1 MLLEIDGDEVDGED
15 IGDSCFIG
23 GTEQKEMKITD
34 GW

>member
-1 MLLEIDGDEVDGED
+1 MLIEVDGDRDDGEN

-23 GTEQKEMKITD
+23 GTEQKDLKITD